1 MKTTPTILR
10 CAVLLAACAG
20 PTAGL
25 AADTAAA
32 LRDEA
37 ALVAVIRSDA
47 PGADKA
53 MACKE
58 LAVRGSGA
66 AVPALAPLLADE
78 HLASWARIAIEAIPD
93 PACDAALRDAV
104 RGGGL
109 SKRLLVGAI
118 NSIGVRRDAA
128 AVDVL
133 VKRLADADAAVASA
147 AAVALGRIG
156 DAAATAALRAALAEG
171 PAAVRPTAAE
181 GLVLCAERLLAD
193 GKGADAAAL
202 YDLVRAADVPAPRI
216 IEATRGAILAR
227 GDAGVPL
234 LLEQLRSPERRRMNI
249 GLSVAR
255 ELRGA
260 AADEA
265 LAREFAAAREPQAVL
280 LAEVLADRGG
290 PQARAALAAAVAA
303 PATPAPVRLAAVRC
317 LGRAGDAASVAAL
330 LPLLAG
336 SDAALV
342 AAAVAALGE
351 VTAPG
356 IDDAIAGRL
365 SEMQGP
371 ALAALLKVVGRR
383 RIVLPLVKIERL
395 VVSSDEAVSL
405 AALEALGATADLE
418 GLKTLV
424 SEVLAPRSP
433 TRAAAALA
441 ALRAAAVRMPDREAC
456 AATLAKSLT
465 AGDDTSRVAVLDIL
479 GEMGGPRALAAV
491 ADAAGGASPAL
502 QDAGTRLLGGWMTP
516 DAADPLVKLA
526 KSLPDG
532 KFRTRAFRGYLR
544 VARQLVKDDAG
555 RLAMCREAIGLA
567 RGADDR
573 RQVLEA
579 LRLVA
584 TADGLRLA
592 AEAAT
597 DEVRDDAKA
606 TGAAILHK
614 MGQPSPEAW
623 ELAGKLGL
631 QRAKVE
637 IVQATYGSKDKQKD
651 VTDMVRKRVAGVPV
665 IALGAPA
672 YNSSFGGDPAPGE
685 EKKLV
690 IRYTLDGRAGEA
702 TFAEDAVII
711 LPAPPAG

>member
-1 MKTTPTILR
+1 MKIFSFRPWCAAVVAILA
-10 CAVLLAACAG
+10 CPAVG
-20 PTAGL
+20 V

-37 ALVAVIRSDA
+37 ALVAVLRSDA
-47 PGADKA
+47 PEADKA

-93 PACDAALRDAV
+93 PASDAALRDAV

-109 SKRLLVGAI
+109 AGRLLVGAI
-118 NSIGVRRDAA
+118 NSIGVRRDPA
-128 AVDVL
+128 AVDTL
-133 VKRLADADAAVASA
+133 VKRLGDADAAVAAA

-156 DAAATAALRAALAEG
+156 DAAATAALRTALAEG
-171 PAAVRPTAAE
+171 PAGVRPAVAE
-181 GLVLCAERLLAD
+181 GFGLCAERLLAD
-193 GKGADAAAL
+193 GKAADAAAL
-202 YDLVRAADVPAPRI
+202 CDLVRAADVPAPRI

-234 LLEQLRSPERRRMNI
+234 LLEQLRSPDRRRMNI

-265 LAREFAAAREPQAVL
+265 LAREFAAAREPLAVL

-290 PQARAALAAAVAA
+290 PRARDALVAAVAA
-303 PATPAPVRLAAVRC
+303 PATPAAVRLVAVRC
-317 LGRAGDAASVAAL
+317 LGRVGDASSVA
-330 LPLLAG
+330 PLLALLG
-336 SDAALV
+336 GGDAV
-342 AAAVAALGE
+342 GAAARVALGE
-351 VTAPG
+351 IRGADV
-356 IDDAIAGRL
+356 DAAIVRRL
-365 SEMQGP
+365 NEVKGP
-371 ALAALLKVVGRR
+371 ALASLFKVIGRR
-383 RIVLPLVKIERL
+383 RIALPLQKIEKL
-395 VVSSDEAVSL
+395 VMDDDEAVSL

-418 GLKTLV
+418 GLKVLV
-424 SEVLAPRSP
+424 SEVLAPRGP

-456 AATLAKSLT
+456 ADVLARSLT
-465 AGDDTSRVAVLDIL
+465 AGDDVSRVAVLDIL

-491 ADAAGGASPAL
+491 AAAAGGSDPAL
-502 QDAGTRLLGGWMTP
+502 QDAGTRLLGTWMTP
-516 DAADPLVKLA
+516 DAAEQLVTLA

-544 VARQLVKDDAG
+544 VARQLVKDEAG
-555 RLAMCREAIGLA
+555 RLAMCREALGLA

-579 LRLVA
+579 LRLVP

-592 AEAAT
+592 ADAAT
-597 DEVRDDAKA
+597 DDLRDDARA
-606 TGAAILHK
+606 TAAAILQK

-623 ELAGKLGL
+623 DLAGKLGL
-631 QRAKVE
+631 QQAKVE

-651 VTDMVRKRVAGVPV
+651 VTEMVRKRVAGVPV

-672 YNSSFGGDPAPGE
+672 YNASFGGDPAPGE
-685 EKKLV
+685 PKKLV

-702 TFAEDAVII
+702 TFAEDAPII
-711 LPAPPAG
+711 LPVPSARQ